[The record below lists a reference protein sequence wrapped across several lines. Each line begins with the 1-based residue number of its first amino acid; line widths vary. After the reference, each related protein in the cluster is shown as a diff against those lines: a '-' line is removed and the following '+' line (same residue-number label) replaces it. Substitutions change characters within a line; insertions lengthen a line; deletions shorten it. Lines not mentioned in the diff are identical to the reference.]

1 MGRGSARSIGLISGA
16 FSAACSVSL
25 SDLQKIS
32 RYNLCASVRDYD
44 RRIETYLKNGVVQ
57 ESFKL
62 SYAKHERLLR
72 LQNERQNAE
81 TELEITGNVF
91 TQQRAKMYANK
102 LRNGSL
108 EVIYKP

>member
-1 MGRGSARSIGLISGA
+1 MAPHIQKICKKTSQVVSEGSARRINLPPGV

-32 RYNLCASVRDYD
+32 QSNFCASVRDYG

-57 ESFKL
+57 EYYKI

-72 LQNERQNAE
+72 LQNECQNAE
-81 TELEITGNVF
+81 TE
-91 TQQRAKMYANK
+91 RK
-102 LRNGSL
+102 
-108 EVIYKP
+108 